1 MTTLPLLGV
10 LALAVRMTR
19 DHILLVTGRSNSAWS
34 RCPLMGSS
42 SALASWLLRGRI
54 PHPPSRISFLPGLES
69 IIRNGKGTYY
79 VKDTGGIITV
89 RPELGEPIHK
99 VNNRALRIWKE
110 YDDTVFKLPR
120 EKRVAWLQERRAE
133 VIQRLNADYFKP
145 WFPAKKD
152 GRVVEDLG
160 DMTYEETVLRLVRLM
175 YVTHE
180 DRWLNLSLRNL
191 AGDWLR
197 RIEERFAGMNGSGPK
212 LPNCNLIAAS
222 TSHPRSLPVSSKSIL
237 SRRSR
242 SWCMRISHTS
252 LTSRS
257 ARAKSPHHS
266 SQFWITTLKSG
277 SRRYSLCVWCSN
289 TVQLTHLS

>member
-1 MTTLPLLGV
+1 MPFDGFLFGSRVMVVKGAHTSPSIKDLI
-10 LALAVRMTR
+10 LAGTR
-19 DHILLVTGRSNSAWS
+19 VDNSQW
-34 RCPLMGSS
+34 
-42 SALASWLLRGRI
+42 
-54 PHPPSRISFLPGLES
+54 E
-69 IIRNGKGTYY
+69 GTYY

-99 VNNRALRIWKE
+99 VNNRALRLWKE
-110 YDDTVFKLPR
+110 YDDTVFKLPH

-133 VIQRLNADYFKP
+133 VIEKLNADYFKP

-197 RIEERFAGMNGSGPK
+197 RVEERFAGMNGSGPK
-212 LPNCNLIAAS
+212 LPNCNLIVAS

-237 SRRSR
+237 SRRSS

-266 SQFWITTLKSG
+266 SQVWITTLKSG
-277 SRRYSLCVWCSN
+277 SRRYSLCIWCSH